1 MLTLPF
7 LETMITQSC
16 NLSCYGCTNYSDLK
30 HSGYVSWREGKK
42 QLSAWVDRINIEEF
56 GIIGGEPLINPE
68 WRDWVSGVRNLLP
81 NARIRFTTNGLLL
94 NKSPDILDFL
104 ESLNNVTFKITV
116 HVGDVELEQSINQI
130 FCSRDWAPVKE
141 FGIKRWQGPN
151 GLRFQINRP
160 ETFVK
165 TYQGTYE
172 TMQPWHSVPSDA
184 FSVCCQKTCPLLYRG
199 KIYKCSTAGLL
210 LDVLDRFD
218 NPNYAEWEKYIDRGL
233 DVTASHSE
241 IKKFISNFSQVN
253 HICGQCPSSK
263 HTAAQILHKIQVRR
277 K

>member
-7 LETMITQSC
+7 LETMITQAC

-30 HSGYVSWREGKK
+30 HSGYVSWSEGKK

-81 NARIRFTTNGLLL
+81 DARIRFTTNGLLL

-116 HVGDVELEQSINQI
+116 HVDDAELEQSINQI
-130 FCSRDWAPVKE
+130 FCSRDWIPVRE
-141 FGIKRWQGPN
+141 FGIRRWQGPN
-151 GLRFQINRP
+151 GLRFQVNRP

-184 FSVCCQKTCPLLYRG
+184 FAVCCQKTCPLLYRG

-210 LDVLDRFD
+210 LDILDRFD
-218 NPNYAEWEKYIDRGL
+218 NSNRSEWERYIDQGL
-233 DVTASHSE
+233 DATASCGE
-241 IKKFISNFSQVN
+241 IEKFISNFGQVN
-253 HICGQCPSSK
+253 HICGQCPSVE
-263 HTAAQILHKIQVRR
+263 HTTAKLLHKIQVRR